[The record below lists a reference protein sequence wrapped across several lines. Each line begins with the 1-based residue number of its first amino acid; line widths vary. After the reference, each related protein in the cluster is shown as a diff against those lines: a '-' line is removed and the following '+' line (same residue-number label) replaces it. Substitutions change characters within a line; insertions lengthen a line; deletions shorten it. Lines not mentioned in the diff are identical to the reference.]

1 MGQEVKQPKTK
12 LQFQVVDAKKD
23 PLISASA
30 SLALNLVTLNINN
43 EQVNDKLHAKDNKK
57 ENKRGSTFQEEN
69 IGRIWR
75 F

>member
-1 MGQEVKQPKTK
+1 M
-12 LQFQVVDAKKD
+12 VDAKKD
-23 PLISASA
+23 PL

-43 EQVNDKLHAKDNKK
+43 DQVNDEIHAKDNKK
-57 ENKRGSTFQEEN
+57 KNKRGSTFQEEN

>member
-1 MGQEVKQPKTK
+1 MKQPKTK

-23 PLISASA
+23 PL

-43 EQVNDKLHAKDNKK
+43 DQVNDEIHAKDNKK
-57 ENKRGSTFQEEN
+57 KNKRGSTFQEEN